1 MKYLKKEEVGQRGQK
16 FSFYPFKIRCTQEL
30 TLLNFFFF
38 FPLNCNKEK
47 KIRIRYLTKCTIL
60 TCEMVNRGSD

>member
-30 TLLNFFFF
+30 TLLNFFF
-38 FPLNCNKEK
+38 PTQLQQGEK
-47 KIRIRYLTKCTIL
+47 
-60 TCEMVNRGSD
+60 SQD